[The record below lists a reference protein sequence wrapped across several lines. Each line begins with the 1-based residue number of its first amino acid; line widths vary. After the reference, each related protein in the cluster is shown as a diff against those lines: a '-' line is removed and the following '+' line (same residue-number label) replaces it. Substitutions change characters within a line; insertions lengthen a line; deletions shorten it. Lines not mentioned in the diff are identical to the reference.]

1 MQRNDTQDDFDSSQT
16 STNALSAPLKHTIYI
31 LVRTDIDLHHQMVQA
46 AHAAAEAGRRYY
58 REHHGIAS
66 AILLAVPDKAAL
78 LQARDR
84 LSKKGIATEMF
95 FEPDFGIG
103 ESALGT
109 QPLTHAQRKHLMGF
123 PLWRAPVL
131 EMPQASKRDLVSHPK
146 GLGGASLTRQDATHV
161 QPQDAPAASLNVVR
175 HPRRRQKR
183 HPGDP
188 QVAFV
193 HGVRCL
199 IDPCAQSRLAHSTPP
214 PFAPRYQGQPAA
226 KSTRRAPHRG
236 MRPQAQA

>member
-131 EMPQASKRDLVSHPK
+131 EMPQASKQDLVSHPK

-175 HPRRRQKR
+175 H
-183 HPGDP
+183 
-188 QVAFV
+188 
-193 HGVRCL
+193 HGA
-199 IDPCAQSRLAHSTPP
+199 PALA
-214 PFAPRYQGQPAA
+214 A
-226 KSTRRAPHRG
+226 
-236 MRPQAQA
+236 